1 MVQFV
6 WVYII
11 CGEWCQN
18 GRNNHYL
25 TIVEIEL
32 KFISAIIVITITT
45 IAEDYSTFFFSDSR
59 DHSDCSDYIE
69 TSI

>member
-32 KFISAIIVITITT
+32 KFISAIIVITTT
-45 IAEDYSTFFFSDSR
+45 MIAEDCSTCFFSDSR
-59 DHSDCSDYIE
+59 DRSDRSDYIE
-69 TSI
+69 MSI